1 VEAGTEQTCLINP
14 PIKKFL
20 LPGYV
25 WRVFREDG
33 WVWRAISLRLPS
45 HRSSPSRSGDFD
57 SELTLVK
64 KCIRTVSSR
73 RLLFQLPQSLFE
85 FFSGPVSGITL
96 GGRLRRRPTVG
107 DWK

>member
-1 VEAGTEQTCLINP
+1 VKAGTEQTCLINP

-33 WVWRAISLRLPS
+33 WVWRAMSLRLPS

-64 KCIRTVSSR
+64 KVYPYCEQPPSFVPAAAILVRI
-73 RLLFQLPQSLFE
+73 L
-85 FFSGPVSGITL
+85 
-96 GGRLRRRPTVG
+96 
-107 DWK
+107 